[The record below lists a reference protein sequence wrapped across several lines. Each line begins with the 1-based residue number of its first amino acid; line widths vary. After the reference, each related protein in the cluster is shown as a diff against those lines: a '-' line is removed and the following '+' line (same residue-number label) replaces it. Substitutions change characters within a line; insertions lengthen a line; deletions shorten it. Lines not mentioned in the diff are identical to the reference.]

1 MKIGIIGAGHVGTTL
16 AIVFAKHN
24 YPVFIASKSEMS
36 AKKASEISHTKFCNI
51 ESVAKDA
58 EFIFLTVT
66 DGEIINAAKRIAP
79 FLDKEQYIAHTSG
92 ALPSSI
98 IDFLPG
104 KVLSIH
110 PLKAF
115 ADSLTSAETIKGTL
129 FITEGNV
136 EALSIAKELIETIGG
151 KFVSI
156 KTEDKPLYHLSAVI
170 ISNFTDTLFNIGEK
184 ILNSIGFSGEESKK
198 ALLNLIKGVIY
209 NIETVGSEDALTG
222 PFIRGDIGIIT
233 LHLNTIKDPLLK
245 SIYKNLGLAT
255 LIIADERGLEKEKIK
270 EIRKVLNR

>member
-16 AIVFAKHN
+16 AIVFVKHN
-24 YPVFIASKSEMS
+24 FPVFIASRSEMS
-36 AKKASEISHTKFCNI
+36 AKKASEISHAKFCSI
-51 ESVAKDA
+51 ENVAKDA
-58 EFIFLTVT
+58 EFIFLTVS
-66 DGEIINAAKRIAP
+66 DEEIINAAKRIAP
-79 FLDKEQYIAHTSG
+79 LLKKGQYIAHTSG
-92 ALPSSI
+92 ALSSSI

-104 KVLSIH
+104 KVASVH

-115 ADSLTSAETIKGTL
+115 ADPLTSAETIKGTL
-129 FITEGNV
+129 FTAEGNV
-136 EALSIAKELIETIGG
+136 EALSIAKELIKTIGG
-151 KFVSI
+151 KFITI

-170 ISNFTDTLFNIGEK
+170 VSNFTDTLFNTGEK
-184 ILNSIGFSGEESKK
+184 ILNSIGFSGDESKK

-222 PFIRGDIGIIT
+222 PFIRGDLETIN

-255 LIIADERGLEKEKIK
+255 LIIADERGLEEEKIK
-270 EIRKVLNR
+270 EIRKVLNG